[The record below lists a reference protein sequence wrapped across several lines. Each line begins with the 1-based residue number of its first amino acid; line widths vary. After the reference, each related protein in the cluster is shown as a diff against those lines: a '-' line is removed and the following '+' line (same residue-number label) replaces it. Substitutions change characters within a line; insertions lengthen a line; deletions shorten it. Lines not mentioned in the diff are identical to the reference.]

1 MTQPSPSEID
11 SALARLE
18 GVIRPYSSALV
29 AYSGGVDSALV
40 AVVAHRVLGKRAL
53 AVTAASP
60 SLPPRERAAAVSF
73 ALAHGLAHRVIT
85 TDEMDNPEYTANPT
99 NRCYF
104 CKDELFTKLD
114 AIARAEEFAVV
125 LDGFN
130 QDDKSDYRPGHQA
143 AREHATASPLAAA
156 GLGKALVR
164 GVAQKLGLEVW
175 DKPAA
180 ACLSSRI
187 PYGTPVT
194 QQALTR
200 IDAGEVVL
208 HGLGFMAARVR
219 HHGDLARVEVPPAE
233 LEWAFRQREA
243 IVSGLKDA
251 GYLWVT
257 LDLEGY
263 RLGSL
268 NAVLASSAK
277 PLH

>member
-1 MTQPSPSEID
+1 MSPET
-11 SALARLE
+11 ALQRLE
-18 GVIRPYSSALV
+18 EVLRRHSSALV

-40 AVVAHRVLGKRAL
+40 AVAAHRVLGNRAL
-53 AVTAASP
+53 AITAASP
-60 SLPPRERAAAVSF
+60 SLPPRELDAATRF
-73 ALAHGLAHRVIT
+73 ARVQGFAHRLVRT
-85 TDEMDNPEYTANPT
+85 EEMDNPEYTANPT

-114 AIARAEEFAVV
+114 AIAAAEGYAVV

-130 QDDKSDYRPGHQA
+130 QDDRGDYRPGHQA
-143 AREHATASPLAAA
+143 AREHATASPLAEA
-156 GLGKALVR
+156 GLGKADVR
-164 GVAQKLGLEVW
+164 AVAKLLELDVW

-194 QQALTR
+194 TEALAR
-200 IDAGEVVL
+200 IDAAEVVL
-208 HGLGFMAARVR
+208 HGLGFTSARVR

-233 LEWAFRQREA
+233 LEWAFKQREA
-243 IVSGLKDA
+243 IVEGLKDA

-263 RLGSL
+263 RMGSL
-268 NAVLASSAK
+268 NAVLAQTSKRGS
-277 PLH
+277 

>member
-1 MTQPSPSEID
+1 MTPTE
-11 SALARLE
+11 ALAALE
-18 GVIRPYSSALV
+18 AELRQYDSALV

-40 AVVAHRVLGKRAL
+40 AVVANRVLGERAL

-60 SLPPRERAAAVSF
+60 SLPPRELEAATAF
-73 ALAHGLAHRVIT
+73 ASAQGFRHRVVKT
-85 TDEMDNPEYTANPT
+85 EEMDNPSYTENPS

-114 AIARAEEFAVV
+114 AIARDESYAVV

-130 QDDKSDYRPGHQA
+130 QDDRGDYRPGHQA

-156 GLGKALVR
+156 GLGKELVR
-164 GVAQKLGLEVW
+164 AVAKDLGLEVW

-194 QQALTR
+194 TQALSS
-200 IDAGEVVL
+200 IDKAEIVL
-208 HGLGFMAARVR
+208 HGLGFTAARVR
-219 HHGDLARVEVPPAE
+219 HHDKLARVEVPPAE
-233 LEWAFRQREA
+233 LEWAFKQRDA
-243 IVSGLKDA
+243 IVAGLKDA

-263 RLGSL
+263 RMGSL
-268 NAVLASSAK
+268 NAALAQQQAT
-277 PLH
+277 